1 MRPTPF
7 VLASS
12 LLSLAAVAGCGG
24 GSGGPSPPAPA
35 SNLLVTSTTSTE
47 VALAWSDHS
56 GDEQGFA
63 IERSTAGAPF
73 GEIARVG
80 ATVMTYQD
88 LGIVADTSYTYR
100 VRSFGAGG
108 LAAPSNEASTTT
120 YTLAALEAMLG
131 QYLGAL
137 QGNEIPSSSISG
149 DSGGVTYTLT
159 FLGFAFCM
167 PPYPYAPPAASSTPP
182 TTVYGCQN
190 VLSVTLTPSPSGDS
204 LTATISVPVLFIDVS
219 TSSSLTG
226 TDDGYVVYTGVQL
239 TVAAALATTPDGRKQ
254 IQGPVTAMSFT
265 ETSASF
271 YSQDALVAS
280 LGSFMLGLVASEVE
294 QQILVA
300 AATAFQ
306 GDLALIPPYVP

>member
-1 MRPTPF
+1 VRPTPF

-24 GSGGPSPPAPA
+24 GSGGTSPPAPA
-35 SNLLVTSTTSTE
+35 SNLLVTSTTSTA
-47 VALAWSDHS
+47 VALAWSDAA

-63 IERSTAGAPF
+63 VERSTAGAPF
-73 GEIARVG
+73 AEIARVG
-80 ATVMTYQD
+80 ANVMTYQD

-108 LAAPSNEASTTT
+108 EAAPSNEASTTT

-131 QYLGAL
+131 QYLGDVR
-137 QGNEIPSSSISG
+137 GNEIPSSSVSG

-167 PPYPYAPPAASSTPP
+167 PPDPYAPPAATSTPP

-190 VLSVTLTPSPSGDS
+190 VLSATLTPSGDVI
-204 LTATISVPVLFIDVS
+204 TATISVPVLFIDLS

-254 IQGPVTAMSFT
+254 IQGPVTATSFT
-265 ETSASF
+265 QTSASF

-280 LGSFMLGLVASEVE
+280 LGSFMLGLVASQVE
-294 QQILVA
+294 QQILLA

>member
-1 MRPTPF
+1 MAPSTRSAF
-7 VLASS
+7 ASG
-12 LLSLAAVAGCGG
+12 LLSLAAAAGCGG

-35 SNLLVTSTTSTE
+35 SNLVVTSTTSTQ
-47 VALAWSDHS
+47 VALAWTDDSA
-56 GDEQGFA
+56 DEEGFA
-63 IERSTAGAPF
+63 VERSQAGAPF
-73 GEIARVG
+73 AEIGRVG
-80 ATVMTYQD
+80 ANVTTYQD

-108 LAAPSNEASTTT
+108 EAAPSNEAGTTT
-120 YTLAALEAMLG
+120 YTLAALEAILG

-137 QGNEIPSSSISG
+137 RGNEIPPFSASG
-149 DSGGVTYTLT
+149 DEGGVTYTLT

-167 PPYPYAPPAASSTPP
+167 PPDPYAPPAATSTPP

-190 VLSVTLTPSPSGDS
+190 VVGATLTPSGGVI
-204 LTATISVPVLFIDVS
+204 TATISVPVLFLDVS

-254 IQGPVTAMSFT
+254 IEGPVTATSFT
-265 ETSASF
+265 KTGATF
-271 YSQDALVAS
+271 YSQDTLVAS
-280 LGSFMLGLVASEVE
+280 LGSFMLGLVASQVE
-294 QQILVA
+294 QQILL
-300 AATAFQ
+300 AATAALG